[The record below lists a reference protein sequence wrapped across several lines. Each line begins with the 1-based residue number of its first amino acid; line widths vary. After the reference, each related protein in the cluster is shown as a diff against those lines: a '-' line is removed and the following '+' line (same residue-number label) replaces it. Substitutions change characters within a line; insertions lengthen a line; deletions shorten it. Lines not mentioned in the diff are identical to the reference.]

1 MEVLI
6 SIVYLELSFRLIRY
20 KQNEFAYQTF
30 FSPISEL
37 FQISASIPRSLTQ
50 ESILNKDIRI
60 KLHDAIAKVKFNG
73 EKYLFLVVRKTG
85 INDHPLPECDK
96 IGKLQNAKVFTRP
109 TIIGLKW
116 SGGRLFHL
124 IAPKNIFLKN
134 VVK

>member
-50 ESILNKDIRI
+50 ESILNKNLRI

-73 EKYLFLVVRKTG
+73 EKYLFLVVGKTG

-96 IGKLQNAKVFTRP
+96 IGKLQNEYYN
-109 TIIGLKW
+109 
-116 SGGRLFHL
+116 RLNL
-124 IAPKNIFLKN
+124 CTMS
-134 VVK
+134 